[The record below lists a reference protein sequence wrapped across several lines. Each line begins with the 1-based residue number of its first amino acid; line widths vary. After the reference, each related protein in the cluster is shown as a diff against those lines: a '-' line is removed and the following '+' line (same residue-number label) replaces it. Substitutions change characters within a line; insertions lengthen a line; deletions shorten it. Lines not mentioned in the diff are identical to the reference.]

1 MIVMTFMKTIQIT
14 CGLFLV
20 LSFYSCSK
28 EDTCG
33 AEERTE
39 IGFENYSDFLDI
51 HNYFTSDA
59 SFLSYYYYVPS
70 DTLTSD
76 STITWTLQTELRN
89 ICTADHPQID
99 FLVYLRN
106 ADSTAI
112 VSGMITED
120 SIHQQTED
128 LTVYQNGKYYRS
140 TINYAL
146 KSHYTGFAT
155 IRVSLSLRFF
165 SKGSFDADRDYF
177 FSNLDIVDYRIIS
190 HKPK

>member
-1 MIVMTFMKTIQIT
+1 MKTIQFT
-14 CGLFLV
+14 CCLFLA
-20 LSFYSCSK
+20 LFFNSCSK
-28 EDTCG
+28 EDACG
-33 AEERTE
+33 AETRTE

-51 HNYFTSDA
+51 HNYVTADA
-59 SFLSYYYYVPS
+59 NFLSYYYYASP

-99 FLVYLRN
+99 FVVYLHN

-112 VSGMITED
+112 VTGMITED
-120 SIHQQTED
+120 SIHQQTKD
-128 LTVYQNGKYYRS
+128 LTVYKNGNYFGS
-140 TINYAL
+140 TMNYTL
-146 KSHYTGFAT
+146 KGHYTGSAT

-165 SKGSFDADRDYF
+165 SKGNFDADRDYF